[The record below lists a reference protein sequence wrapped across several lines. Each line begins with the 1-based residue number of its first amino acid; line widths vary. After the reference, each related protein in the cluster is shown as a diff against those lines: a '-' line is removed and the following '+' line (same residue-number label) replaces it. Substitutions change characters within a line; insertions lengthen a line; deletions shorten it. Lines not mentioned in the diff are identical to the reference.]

1 MSMMRNILIGE
12 DVYFDTLKREIVT
25 AEESVILGGRE
36 AAILHMLCLSPN
48 QVVEKEEI
56 NNTVW
61 KGIIVGETSL
71 TKAISNLRKSLKS
84 VPGVK
89 CEIQTVPKTGYM
101 LIVDDVDK
109 FNSSP
114 MTLPEASANLTS
126 SPEIKNTPIRKKRF
140 YEKLFSR

>member
-1 MSMMRNILIGE
+1 MMRNILIGE

-25 AEESVILGGRE
+25 AKERVILGGRE

-61 KGIIVGETSL
+61 KGIVVGETSL

-84 VPGVK
+84 TPGIK

-109 FNSSP
+109 FNSSSIA
-114 MTLPEASANLTS
+114 LPEVSASLTS
-126 SPEIKNTPIRKKRF
+126 LPARKNTEIKKKRF

>member
-1 MSMMRNILIGE
+1 MRNILIGE
-12 DVYFDTLKREIVT
+12 DVYFDTLKREIIT
-25 AEESVILGGRE
+25 AEERIILGGRE

-84 VPGVK
+84 ASGIK

-101 LIVDDVDK
+101 LIVDDVDV

-114 MTLPEASANLTS
+114 MVVTEANSSSNLNP
-126 SPEIKNTPIRKKRF
+126 SPARKNTEIKKKRF

>member
-1 MSMMRNILIGE
+1 MMRNILIGE
-12 DVYFDTLKREIVT
+12 DVCFDTLKREIVT
-25 AEESVILGGRE
+25 ARKRIILGGRE

-61 KGIIVGETSL
+61 KGIVVGETSL

-84 VPGVK
+84 ASGIT

-109 FNSSP
+109 FNSSSIA
-114 MTLPEASANLTS
+114 LPEASASLASLPARKNT
-126 SPEIKNTPIRKKRF
+126 EIKKKRF